1 MDGNRITRYRQ
12 KISVIEKR
20 RENIKIW
27 IDEEDEKSVLA
38 VYKSYQELIESFTD
52 IFAMI
57 VKDMNELVE
66 DDYTNIEKLRERGIL
81 SEEQEGLMKEAN
93 GLRNRLVHE
102 YNGLERETAVNS
114 IRRINSKLDKVL
126 EKVKKWIKNRS
137 KG

>member
-1 MDGNRITRYRQ
+1 MDENRITRYRQ

-20 RENIKIW
+20 KENIKTW

-57 VKDMNELVE
+57 VKNLNELVE
-66 DDYTNIEKLRERGIL
+66 DDYTNIEKLRKRGIL

-102 YNGLERETAVNS
+102 YNGLE
-114 IRRINSKLDKVL
+114 
-126 EKVKKWIKNRS
+126 
-137 KG
+137 

>member
-20 RENIKIW
+20 KENIKTW

-126 EKVKKWIKNRS
+126 EKVKKWMKNRS

>member
-1 MDGNRITRYRQ
+1 MDENRITRYRQ

-20 RENIKIW
+20 KENIKTW

-57 VKDMNELVE
+57 VKNLNELVE
-66 DDYTNIEKLRERGIL
+66 DDYTNIEKLRKRGIL

-126 EKVKKWIKNRS
+126 EKVKKWMKNRS

>member
-1 MDGNRITRYRQ
+1 MDENRITRYRQ

-20 RENIKIW
+20 RKNIKTW

-66 DDYTNIEKLRERGIL
+66 DDYTNIEKLRERAIL